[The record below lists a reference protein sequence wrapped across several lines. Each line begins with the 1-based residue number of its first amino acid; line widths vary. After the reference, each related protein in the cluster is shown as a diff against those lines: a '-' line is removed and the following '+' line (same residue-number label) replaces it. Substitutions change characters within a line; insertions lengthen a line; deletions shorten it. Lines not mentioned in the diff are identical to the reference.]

1 MLGLKWHVAGCFAI
15 CLLINS
21 ALVAEP
27 KKELTWTGCGIT
39 KTAFMKELGEAF
51 EKKTGTKINL
61 SGGGATKGIRFAA
74 SNLTD
79 VGGSCRHRL
88 SVNGVVV
95 GTELRTNIHQ
105 VAWDALVVITHATNS
120 VSDISTD
127 DLKKVYNAR
136 ITNWA
141 ELGGADEKI
150 IVVTRKGKYSGVGQM
165 FRALVFDY
173 QEHDFLVESVEFP
186 STGPLEAFV
195 EKTPNTLAIDGVSSA
210 RKRKVKFLSLD
221 GIEPNKENISAGRY
235 PLFRPLYLVTNG
247 NPSTEVA
254 QLIEFALS
262 DEGQEIISAQG
273 TVSLK
278 EGSGLVDK
286 WKVLKAKHGL

>member
-1 MLGLKWHVAGCFAI
+1 MLGLKWHVAGCFTI

-21 ALVAEP
+21 ALAAEP

-39 KTAFMKELGEAF
+39 KIAFMKELGEAF

-61 SGGGATKGIRFAA
+61 SGGGATKGIQFAA

-105 VAWDALVVITHATNS
+105 VAWDALVVITHPSNP

-136 ITNWA
+136 IKNWA
-141 ELGGADEKI
+141 ELGGVDEKI

-173 QEHDFLVESVEFP
+173 QEHEFLVESVEFP

-195 EKTPNTLAIDGVSSA
+195 ENTPNTLAIDGVSSA
-210 RKRKVKFLSLD
+210 RKRQVKFLSLD
-221 GIEPNKENISAGRY
+221 GIEPNKENISSGRY

-247 NPSTEVA
+247 NPSPQVT

-262 DEGQEIISAQG
+262 DEGQAIISAQG
-273 TVSLK
+273 TVSLR
-278 EGSGLVDK
+278 EGSGLVEK